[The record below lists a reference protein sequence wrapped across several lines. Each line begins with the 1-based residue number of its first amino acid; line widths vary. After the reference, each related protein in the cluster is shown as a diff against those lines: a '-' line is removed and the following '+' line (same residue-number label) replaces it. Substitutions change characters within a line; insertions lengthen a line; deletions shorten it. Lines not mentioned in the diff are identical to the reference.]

1 MNMHRKHPA
10 GMALLLSLSTVAAG
24 FAPASHADDLPAQ
37 MTVDGS
43 PWTRQGQGTATY
55 LWFSV
60 YDAALYAPTPLSPSN
75 ALEPGTARA
84 LLLSYR
90 HAISAA
96 DIRQASNQV
105 LQRQLSPAALSAL
118 KPALA
123 ALESAMQSV
132 QPGDTYT
139 LIWQPPRLSLRFN
152 NRRVFSRDDA
162 ALARAYFGIWLGTA
176 PLSDTLKAE
185 LLADNPRASTQ

>member
-1 MNMHRKHPA
+1 MKHPA
-10 GMALLLSLSTVAAG
+10 AMVLFLSLSTVTGG
-24 FAPASHADDLPAQ
+24 FAPTSHADDLPTQ
-37 MTVDGS
+37 MTVEGS
-43 PWTRQGQGTATY
+43 PWARQGQGTATY

-60 YDAALYAPTPLSPSN
+60 YDAALYAPAPLSPSN
-75 ALEPGTARA
+75 ALESDTARA

-118 KPALA
+118 KPGLD
-123 ALESAMQSV
+123 ALESAMQNV
-132 QPGDTYT
+132 RPGDTYT
-139 LIWQPPRLSLRFN
+139 LIWQPPLLSLRFN
-152 NRRVFSRDDA
+152 NRSVFSRDDA

-185 LLADNPRASTQ
+185 LLASAPSTSTQ